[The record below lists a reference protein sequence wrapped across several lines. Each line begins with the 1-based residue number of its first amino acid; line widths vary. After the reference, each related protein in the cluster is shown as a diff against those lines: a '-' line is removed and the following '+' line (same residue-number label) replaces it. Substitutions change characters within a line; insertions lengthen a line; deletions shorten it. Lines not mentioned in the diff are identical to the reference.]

1 MEFIGDGVQVPGNPC
16 SNCTSSRF
24 GCTYVGLEGKVRFM
38 RVTEI
43 TTLNILHKR
52 SPPGLKKWYVHNPNW
67 RHSKDDGNSLQG
79 LENKMEKLERLLR
92 QVRLHPSESRVSL
105 TSHAIYDQKK
115 RSTINFWSRRSSDCP
130 LSPVPS
136 SPTLQARLTQ
146 MLPPW
151 RLLRNHGYA
160 NRQIACPQVQGTK
173 ILLLFHGDRS
183 PCPPMR
189 THTTMATPPRACCR
203 RSVRYSEH
211 AISVGERKVRP
222 TFSSTPQG
230 LTYVQSDVSE

>member
-1 MEFIGDGVQVPGNPC
+1 MC
-16 SNCTSSRF
+16 
-24 GCTYVGLEGKVRFM
+24 
-38 RVTEI
+38 
-43 TTLNILHKR
+43 TTLTEGTQKTMAVPYKTWKI
-52 SPPGLKKWYVHNPNW
+52 KWKSWKSWKGCCGGCVSIPLS
-67 RHSKDDGNSLQG
+67 R
-79 LENKMEKLERLLR
+79 
-92 QVRLHPSESRVSL
+92 ESSL

-115 RSTINFWSRRSSDCP
+115 RSTINSHLSTRSRRSSDYP

-136 SPTLQARLTQ
+136 SATLQARLTQ
-146 MLPPW
+146 MLPPS

-183 PCPPMR
+183 SCPPMR
-189 THTTMATPPRACCR
+189 THTTMATPRACCR

-222 TFSSTPQG
+222 TFSSTPHG

>member
-1 MEFIGDGVQVPGNPC
+1 MKALKRRWQFPTRPG
-16 SNCTSSRF
+16 
-24 GCTYVGLEGKVRFM
+24 K
-38 RVTEI
+38 
-43 TTLNILHKR
+43 
-52 SPPGLKKWYVHNPNW
+52 
-67 RHSKDDGNSLQG
+67 
-79 LENKMEKLERLLR
+79 LLR

-115 RSTINFWSRRSSDCP
+115 RSTINSRSRRSSDCP

-136 SPTLQARLTQ
+136 SATLQARLTQ
-146 MLPPW
+146 MLPPS

-160 NRQIACPQVQGTK
+160 NRQIACAQVQGTK

-183 PCPPMR
+183 SCPPMR
-189 THTTMATPPRACCR
+189 TNTTMATPRACCR

-222 TFSSTPQG
+222 TFSSTPHG